1 MIQFDRTMS
10 DKLVEKIQKLLDS
23 SVNTE
28 SAAVHFLSLVRGVA
42 ERDGAP
48 EGTSFALKMY
58 CHWAMHISLTYAHT
72 TKGFLKQVDDFV
84 LRNVSPGNSPKWPA
98 DYKYEGPMSFSDEHY
113 LFREFIYLDNLR
125 RDLKLFLGK
134 YFLPTALCDDNTR
147 WFAFITAYAAA
158 IEDRELTIRD
168 KSDTLIAVSKV
179 VFRKGRKP
187 LMKDPQ
193 MPFSIQWDVHF
204 EDGRILKFTGEA
216 GSGRVVLSHG
226 MQLVGTSKY
235 LSPPRHIDE

>member
-1 MIQFDRTMS
+1 MS
-10 DKLVEKIQKLLDS
+10 DKLVEKIRKLLDS

-28 SAAVHFLSLVRGVA
+28 SVAVHFLSLVRGVA

-134 YFLPTALCDDNTR
+134 YVLGGHPKSGQWWSPQNR
-147 WFAFITAYAAA
+147 P
-158 IEDRELTIRD
+158 IESSQD
-168 KSDTLIAVSKV
+168 K
-179 VFRKGRKP
+179 G
-187 LMKDPQ
+187 
-193 MPFSIQWDVHF
+193 
-204 EDGRILKFTGEA
+204 
-216 GSGRVVLSHG
+216 GSRF
-226 MQLVGTSKY
+226 
-235 LSPPRHIDE
+235 SPPMQPRSKTEN